1 MAFESHGTGSDFS
14 IILQKQIFSQAL
26 LRNVGRFHCDPMTV
40 YCEASSQK
48 SKRLQGGFLFLQL
61 VVVFKVLLY
70 WRSITCATSKSCH
83 SSLKF

>member
-14 IILQKQIFSQAL
+14 IILKNKYFLSSSATKC
-26 LRNVGRFHCDPMTV
+26 RFHCDPMTV
-40 YCEASSQK
+40 YSEASSQK